1 MRMTSTSIYC
11 SAKLPQSEPQHM
23 PLTLPNTPSSLQR
36 GPPSIVAASDP
47 PPTLPPTDRSRR
59 PVQTSSRLHFSPE
72 PVRHKKVQPGTSRH
86 ETRRDSFYINNKL
99 RFSHTRNVVLPP
111 FCPRAGDT
119 PHQVTPPPH
128 TYTHTV
134 TAKTVNP
141 PPLSSLFTSFSCCC
155 SVFNAWSVIF
165 LHLLLCL
172 LLFSV
177 KIIWPFAPPPPGQ
190 NGVNNRSSV
199 WFSITNRRL
208 GRGRQ
213 R

>member
-111 FCPRAGDT
+111 FCPWAGDT
-119 PHQVTPPPH
+119 PHQVTPPH
-128 TYTHTV
+128 IHTHT
-134 TAKTVNP
+134 
-141 PPLSSLFTSFSCCC
+141 PLLRKLWIRLLSLH
-155 SVFNAWSVIF
+155 F
-165 LHLLLCL
+165 LLPSPAAARFLMHE
-172 LLFSV
+172 
-177 KIIWPFAPPPPGQ
+177 
-190 NGVNNRSSV
+190 V
-199 WFSITNRRL
+199 WFFCICCFVYFCFL
-208 GRGRQ
+208 
-213 R
+213 